1 MLKDKY
7 GMALNDFDNLAM
19 VNVGGMKSQIIDF
32 VTKAEEVDVLML
44 HNDFVMRGYWSEG
57 IVQTVL
63 DMINVD
69 KSLVQFNYDD
79 RNFVVSKET
88 LYSKSHLNSLH
99 TRLQKEWDEK
109 REVDLTKIKF

>member
-7 GMALNDFDNLAM
+7 GMAINDFDNLAM
-19 VNVGGMKSQIIDF
+19 ANMTGMKGQIVEF
-32 VTKAEEVDVLML
+32 VTKAEEVDVLEL
-44 HNDFVMRGYWSEG
+44 HNNFVMKGYWSEG

-69 KSLVQFNYDD
+69 NSLVQFNYDNK
-79 RNFVVSKET
+79 NFVVSQET

-109 REVDLTKIKF
+109 REVDLTKITF